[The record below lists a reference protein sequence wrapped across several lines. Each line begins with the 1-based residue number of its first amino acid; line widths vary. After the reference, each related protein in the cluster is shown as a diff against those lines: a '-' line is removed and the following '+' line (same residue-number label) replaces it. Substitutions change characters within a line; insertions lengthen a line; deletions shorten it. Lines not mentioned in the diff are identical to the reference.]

1 MSPLSNYRIISPER
15 LGEVFHQELI
25 PLRYTPR
32 KMLVYPTTGNLIT
45 IETDHNTY
53 PALIQGGLRQ
63 RLLEAQQEPSAAAA
77 DGDSVR
83 TLLARRQ
90 VDLPQL
96 TKRDPPPHLAPFRM
110 R

>member
-1 MSPLSNYRIISPER
+1 
-15 LGEVFHQELI
+15 
-25 PLRYTPR
+25 
-32 KMLVYPTTGNLIT
+32 MLVYPTTGNLIT

-63 RLLEAQQEPSAAAA
+63 RLLDAQQEPSAAAA

-83 TLLARRQ
+83 CFLLARRQ
-90 VDLPQL
+90 ADLPQL
-96 TKRDPPPHLAPFRM
+96 TKRDFPPLAPFRV

>member
-1 MSPLSNYRIISPER
+1 
-15 LGEVFHQELI
+15 
-25 PLRYTPR
+25 
-32 KMLVYPTTGNLIT
+32 MLVYPTTGNLIT

-83 TLLARRQ
+83 CFSCALLACRSIDRN
-90 VDLPQL
+90 
-96 TKRDPPPHLAPFRM
+96 
-110 R
+110 